1 MSAGP
6 RTLIVSDLHL
16 GARLGR
22 DILRRP
28 TVLAALLD
36 ALDGVDRLVLLGDVV
51 EMVEGDP
58 RAALAAAEP
67 VLRAIG
73 ARMGAERSIVVV
85 PGNHDRELIRP
96 WLSTH
101 PEATTVLDGVVPNDA
116 TPLLATLTTFL
127 APARTEVRY
136 PGVWLTP
143 RVWATHGHYLDR
155 HLMPAA
161 AYGVARGT
169 LGRQPRARSTP
180 ADYEFAG
187 GPSLTRLEGRIMRAL
202 PLPSAA
208 LFDRAFEFIR
218 ASTMPTAPRRRR
230 LSWLMLRVLGIQM
243 RRASIPAVAR
253 VAERLGVDADHVIFG
268 HVHRLGPLTGDDPR
282 QWQGPGGRPTFV
294 NTGAW
299 VYEPAL
305 VHGVTPPHPYWP
317 GGAVV
322 LDGDLEPR
330 AVALLD
336 GLPTAALS
344 VPGGWIRSPARTGV
358 RVSRYAQPPAADG
371 GSGSPPPG

>member
-22 DILRRP
+22 DVLRRP
-28 TVLAALLD
+28 PVLAALLD

-51 EMVEGDP
+51 ELVEGDP
-58 RAALAAAEP
+58 RAALTAAEP

-73 ARMGAERSIVVV
+73 ARMGAARSIVVV
-85 PGNHDRELIRP
+85 PGNHDAELVRP
-96 WLSTH
+96 WVRAHRDAMTS
-101 PEATTVLDGVVPNDA
+101 LDGVIPGDA
-116 TPLLATLTTFL
+116 TAALARLTSAL
-127 APARTEVRY
+127 APARVEVRY
-136 PGVWLTP
+136 PGVWVAP

-155 HLMPAA
+155 HLMPAT
-161 AYGVARGT
+161 AYGVARGA
-169 LGRQPRARSTP
+169 LGRQPRADSTP

-187 GPSLTRLEGRIMRAL
+187 GPSLTLLEGRIMRAL

-208 LFDRAFEFIR
+208 VFDRMVEFLR
-218 ASTMPTAPRRRR
+218 ASTMPTGPRRRR
-230 LSWLMLRVLGIQM
+230 LSWLIVRLLGIQM

-268 HVHRLGPLTGDDPR
+268 HVHRLGPLAGDEPR
-282 QWQGPGGRPTFV
+282 QWQAPGGRPQIL

-299 VYEPAL
+299 VYEPPL
-305 VHGVTPPHPYWP
+305 VQHVTPPHPYWP

-322 LDGDLEPR
+322 VDADGPPR

-336 GLPTAALS
+336 GF
-344 VPGGWIRSPARTGV
+344 
-358 RVSRYAQPPAADG
+358 PAAAFC
-371 GSGSPPPG
+371 

>member
-1 MSAGP
+1 MPAGA

-22 DILRRP
+22 DVLRRP
-28 TVLAALLD
+28 AALAALLD
-36 ALDGVDRLVLLGDVV
+36 ALDGVQRLVLLGDVV
-51 EMVEGDP
+51 ELVEGDP
-58 RAALAAAEP
+58 RRALATAEP
-67 VLRAIG
+67 VLAAIG
-73 ARMGAERSIVVV
+73 ARMGAGREIVVV
-85 PGNHDRELIRP
+85 PGNHDNALVHA
-96 WLSTH
+96 WLRAH
-101 PEATTVLDGVVPNDA
+101 PAATAVLDGVVPHDA
-116 TPLLATLTTFL
+116 TPLLASLTAFL
-127 APARTEVRY
+127 APARVEVRY
-136 PGVWLTP
+136 PGVWLAP

-155 HLMPAA
+155 HLMPAT
-161 AYGVARGT
+161 AYGVARGA
-169 LGRQPRARSTP
+169 LGRQPRADSTP

-202 PLPSAA
+202 PLPSAS
-208 LFDRAFEFIR
+208 LFDRLIEFVR

-230 LSWLMLRVLGIQM
+230 LSWLMVGLLGVQM

-268 HVHRLGPLTGDDPR
+268 HVHRLGPLAGDDPR
-282 QWQGPGGRPTFV
+282 QWQGPGGGPAIL

-299 VYEPAL
+299 VHEPAI

-322 LDGDLEPR
+322 LDDGLAPR

-336 GLPTAALS
+336 HLPVTAFR
-344 VPGGWIRSPARTGV
+344 VPYRRA
-358 RVSRYAQPPAADG
+358 
-371 GSGSPPPG
+371 